1 MENGMKFITLTLIAG
16 LFMAPQLPVLAAD
29 NNCHVMHAEQAN
41 DSVWTD
47 GTVKKINSNIGKIA
61 VSNVRL
67 AQLANLDP
75 DNPDMP
81 ALALMFRVTDTAWL
95 DQVKPGDRIRVVVE
109 RLDGALTITALQP
122 GR

>member
-29 NNCHVMHAEQAN
+29 NNGHVMHAEQAK
-41 DSVWTD
+41 DRVWTD
-47 GTVKKINSNIGKIA
+47 GIVKRINSNTGKVT

-67 AQLANLDP
+67 AQLANL

-81 ALALMFRVTDTAWL
+81 ALALMFRVTDPTWL
-95 DQVKPGDRIRVVVE
+95 DQVKPGDRIRFVVE